1 MSAPSRVN
9 SDDNISCSR
18 PNISTSTPIT
28 NKRASPDSPDDLP
41 ATEKQEKRQIRIKTT
56 VTTMPHFKHI
66 FDVRISLLIIALQ
79 TV

>member
-9 SDDNISCSR
+9 SDDNISCSQ

-41 ATEKQEKRQIRIKTT
+41 ATEKQEIKTNQAT
-56 VTTMPHFKHI
+56 KLNF
-66 FDVRISLLIIALQ
+66 
-79 TV
+79 